1 MKSGKRLY
9 KVREGKLLEG
19 VCQGL
24 SEYLDI
30 DVSIIR
36 ILTVILT
43 LCYSVGLVAYI
54 AAAVILPW
62 KEDLYPSDGMDVQDP
77 RDL

>member
-24 SEYLDI
+24 SEYLDM

-36 ILTVILT
+36 ILTVVLA

-54 AAAVILPW
+54 AAALILPW
-62 KEDLYPSDGMDVQDP
+62 KEDLYPRDDFDFQDP